1 MILVFGGT
9 TEGRKAVEELE
20 DAGNTFYYSTRFGD
34 QDIPLVHGIALSG
47 AMTGEQMTAFCRSHA
62 IRLVVDAAHPFAAHL
77 HRTIAKVT
85 VELNLPAIRFERIFP
100 KHYDAR
106 IEWCEYYDEFIKS
119 VAATDVRKILVTT
132 GVQSIE
138 KLRTIKN
145 VELFYRILRKPSSID
160 LAHRM
165 GVDDS
170 HLCYYGEETDR
181 QLFDRLRPDLI
192 LVKDSGE
199 SGGFSGKV
207 QAALDCG
214 VRVVAVKRPP
224 TPASFVVVNGP
235 HGLRRMVERLLP
247 DFYPL
252 RSGLTTGTYAT
263 ACSVGAA
270 TRLLTGEMPTQV
282 NVALPN
288 GETIGVDVAYG
299 DNYCYAM
306 KDAGDDPDVTDGLE
320 IRATVERNSGKG
332 IVIKGGIGVGRIT
345 LPGFDSGVGEAA
357 INRVPR
363 EMIAGNITEQ
373 LHPDGGLTVVISVP
387 DGERVA
393 QRTFNPRLGIVDG
406 ISIVGV
412 SGIVKPFSEE
422 SFVASI
428 RKCVEVAKASG
439 STRIVIN
446 SGAKSER
453 FVRTLYPYLPPQAFV
468 EYGNHIG
475 DTLRMAAGQGFE
487 HITLGIMLGK
497 AVKLAA
503 GNLNTHSKKTL
514 MDKSFI
520 KQMLRESGC
529 DDATIAQ
536 TDTMTLARELW
547 QIVPDAKIK
556 AFVNVVIAHCLTHC
570 QPIVGDANLEILLI
584 DENGTV
590 HGC

>member
-20 DAGNTFYYSTRFGD
+20 DAGNTFYYSTKFGD
-34 QDIPLVHGIALSG
+34 QDVSLVHGVALSG
-47 AMTGEQMTAFCRSHA
+47 AMTGEQITAFCLSHS
-62 IRLVVDAAHPFAAHL
+62 IHLVVDAAHPFAAHL
-77 HRTIAKVT
+77 HQTIAKVT
-85 VELNLPAIRFERIFP
+85 AELGIPTIRYERIYP
-100 KHYDAR
+100 QHYDPR
-106 IEWCEYYDEFIKS
+106 IEWCEDYDNFIKRITLS
-119 VAATDVRKILVTT
+119 NIRKILVTT

-138 KLRTIKN
+138 KLRTIN
-145 VELFYRILRKPSSID
+145 NTELFFRILNKQSSID
-160 LAHRM
+160 LAHRL
-165 GVDDS
+165 GVDDN
-170 HLCYYGEETDR
+170 HLCYYGEETDE
-181 QLFDRLRPDLI
+181 QLFARLCPDLI

-207 QAALDCG
+207 QTAFDCG
-214 VRVVAVKRPP
+214 IRVVALKRPAIP
-224 TPASFVVVNGP
+224 SSFAVVNGP

-270 TRLLTGEMPTQV
+270 TRLLTSMMPKEVSVT
-282 NVALPN
+282 LPN
-288 GETIGVDVAYG
+288 GETIGVDVAYA
-299 DNYCYAM
+299 DDYCYAM

-320 IRATVERNSGKG
+320 IRGKVERNSGEG
-332 IVIKGGIGVGRIT
+332 IAIKGGVGVGRIT
-345 LPGFDSGVGEAA
+345 LPGFDSDVGEAA

-363 EMIAGNITEQ
+363 QMIENNIKQQ
-373 LHPDGGLTVVISVP
+373 LHPNGGLSVTISVP

-393 QRTFNPRLGIVDG
+393 ARTFNPRLGIVGG

-412 SGIVKPFSEE
+412 SGIVKPYSEE

-439 STRIVIN
+439 SARLVIN

-453 FVRTLYPYLPPQAFV
+453 FVRALYPDLPPQAFV

-475 DTLRMAAGQGFE
+475 DTLTIAAEQGFE
-487 HITLGIMLGK
+487 QVTLGIMLGK

-529 DDATIAQ
+529 DSATIAK
-536 TDTMTLARELW
+536 TNTMTLARELW
-547 QIVPDAKIK
+547 QIVPETKK
-556 AFVNVVIAHCLTHC
+556 NAFCNVVITHCLTHC
-570 QPIVGDANLEILLI
+570 KPIVRDVNLEILLI
-584 DENGTV
+584 DEEGTV
-590 HGC
+590 FS